1 MKGYEDESNL
11 RKKNLRRQKEL
22 EDEED
27 RKRLVDVGAL
37 ERAEKARELE
47 KKRKLLQDQL
57 NDLNNFN
64 KKKQLA
70 GQQKKN
76 EDELVLKN
84 AKNDTWG
91 KPYDE
96 FKDNLKAK
104 NNKIY
109 DNASK
114 FNSVLG
120 NPLDPKIFNAKDDC
134 EFNKLLAE
142 QRAKQ
147 KRDNRFDPVELNARQ
162 KEYED
167 YKNGLKQ
174 DQLNRRNRE
183 KLYKEYLD
191 NQSELDKLNKLKN
204 QDSNQQQ
211 LLMPSY
217 YYPNLPEPIYHKAR
231 DSILASK
238 NQEEY
243 FGKDMDNFFR
253 GDAATN
259 TLLDYEGN
267 NRYLGDSK
275 LRHNPIT
282 CPVND
287 YYYNQY
293 VNKLKKN
300 SEYIPS
306 NNSVSTS
313 NNRDNFIN
321 NGQQIMK

>member
-1 MKGYEDESNL
+1 M
-11 RKKNLRRQKEL
+11 
-22 EDEED
+22 
-27 RKRLVDVGAL
+27 

-76 EDELVLKN
+76 EDELALKN

-96 FKDNLKAK
+96 LKDNLKAK

-191 NQSELDKLNKLKN
+191 NQNKMDKLSKLKN
-204 QDSNQQQ
+204 KNDDMRPQ
-211 LLMPSY
+211 LLMPAY

-231 DSILASK
+231 DSLLATK
-238 NQEEY
+238 NQENY
-243 FGKDMDNFFR
+243 FGKNMNKFFT
-253 GDAATN
+253 GDASRN
-259 TLLDYEGN
+259 TLLDYEE
-267 NRYLGDSK
+267 NRGYLGDSK

-287 YYYNQY
+287 YYYNKY
-293 VNKLKKN
+293 VNLIKKN
-300 SEYIPS
+300 SEYVPP
-306 NNSVSTS
+306 NDNRN
-313 NNRDNFIN
+313 NNRSQTDPRLNLIQS
-321 NGQQIMK
+321 GKYIMH

>member
-1 MKGYEDESNL
+1 MKGYEDEFNL
-11 RKKNLRRQKEL
+11 KKKNLRKQKEL
-22 EDEED
+22 EDAED
-27 RKRLVDVGAL
+27 RKRLLDVGAL
-37 ERAEKARELE
+37 ERAERAKEQE
-47 KKRKLLQDQL
+47 KKQKLLQVQL
-57 NDLNNFN
+57 DDLNNFN

-70 GQQKKN
+70 GQLKKN
-76 EDELVLKN
+76 EDELLKN
-84 AKNDTWG
+84 ARNDTWG

-96 FKDNLKAK
+96 LKNNLNAK
-104 NNKIY
+104 NHKIY

-120 NPLDPKIFNAKDDC
+120 NPLDPKIFNAKDDF

-147 KRDNRFDPVELNARQ
+147 KKNNRFDPVELNERQ

-174 DQLNRRNRE
+174 DQLNNRNRQ

-191 NQSELDKLNKLKN
+191 NQNELDKLNKLKN
-204 QDSNQQQ
+204 QENNQQQ

-243 FGKDMDNFFR
+243 FGKNMDNFFR
-253 GDAATN
+253 GDAETN

-267 NRYLGDSK
+267 NRYLGDSR

-287 YYYNQY
+287 YYYNKY
-293 VNKLKKN
+293 VNKLKKD
-300 SEYIPS
+300 SEYIPT
-306 NNSVSTS
+306 NNSSTG
-313 NNRDNFIN
+313 NNRDSFIN